1 MSLVLCFLLAFAQA
15 PQFET
20 LIEKGLAALE
30 NKDLAAARRSF
41 EQATELEPTSASAW
55 FLLARTY
62 AGSGDMTAAL
72 AAARKSS
79 EFAGSDATILYN
91 LAVFYHR
98 AGETDLSIAAGERAL
113 SVENSADVRTLLGN
127 AHAAKGDWLKA
138 IPHYEEARRL
148 SPYSDEVLFNLAQA
162 HLRRQD
168 FPSAIAVLEE
178 GRKTFDHVPQLE
190 LALGVAYYGQ
200 RRFTDAVDCFLGIM
214 HRDPDIPQPYY
225 FVGKMLEHASD
236 RLPEVQE
243 RAEHF
248 ETRHPRSPIGYVLHA
263 RVIIQQLPP
272 LQYGDK
278 AEEARDLLQRA
289 LSIKED
295 QADAHYLLGT
305 LLERKKD
312 YEAAARH
319 LERSIALNEKD
330 PAPHF
335 RLAVVYNRLG
345 RTEDAARERALHEK
359 LSEQEGQTYE
369 SSQPLSEK
377 VGQ

>member
-1 MSLVLCFLLAFAQA
+1 MSLVLCFLLAFGAA
-15 PQFET
+15 PQFQT
-20 LIEKGLAALE
+20 LIEEGLAALE

-41 EQATELEPTSASAW
+41 EQATALAPTSAPAW

-62 AGSGDMTAAL
+62 AESDDLTAAL

-79 EFAGSDATILYN
+79 EFAGSDATNLYN

-98 AGETDLSIAAGERAL
+98 AGETGLAIAAGERAL
-113 SVENSADVRTLLGN
+113 SIESSADVRTLLGN
-127 AHAAKGDWLKA
+127 AHAAKGDWPMA

-148 SPYSDEVLFNLAQA
+148 SPYSDEVLFTLAQA
-162 HLRRQD
+162 HLQRQD

-178 GRKTFDHVPQLE
+178 GRKTFDQVPQLE

-200 RRFTDAVDCFLGIM
+200 RRFTDAVDCFLGVM
-214 HRDPDIPQPYY
+214 HGAPDIPQPYY
-225 FVGKMLEHASD
+225 FVGKMLENA
-236 RLPEVQE
+236 
-243 RAEHF
+243 
-248 ETRHPRSPIGYVLHA
+248 YVLDA
-263 RVIIQQLPP
+263 RVIILQLPP
-272 LQYGDK
+272 LQYGD
-278 AEEARDLLQRA
+278 EAAQAHDLLQKA

-312 YEAAARH
+312 YAAAANH

-345 RTEDAARERALHEK
+345 RKEDAARERALHEK

-377 VGQ
+377 PEQ